1 MESMHLFI
9 KGLITILNQTCKK
22 SIERIIEALN
32 KNVNASIDILDNYD
46 LWMLKLYELDLNQ

>member
-9 KGLITILNQTCKK
+9 KGLMTILNQTCKK
-22 SIERIIEALN
+22 KIERIIEALN

>member
-1 MESMHLFI
+1 MELRHLFI

-22 SIERIIEALN
+22 EIERIIEALN

-46 LWMLKLYELDLNQ
+46 L